1 MEGARKSGND
11 ASLGTETLSLTLAS
25 RALGTEGEVRLGI
38 LRERSINVYSGK
50 THHRPQRAFKTTFA
64 VSFRS
69 PGTQQK
75 EDSRDKF
82 QLLLVPEMYKY
93 FHISMTKR

>member
-1 MEGARKSGND
+1 MTPPWGQRRCHSPW
-11 ASLGTETLSLTLAS
+11 
-25 RALGTEGEVRLGI
+25 RLGHLAQRGGTFGNI
-38 LRERSINVYSGK
+38 EGTLHKCLFWE
-50 THHRPQRAFKTTFA
+50 THHRPQRGFKTSFA

-69 PGTQQK
+69 PGMQQK

-93 FHISMTKR
+93 FNISMTKR